1 MYGTRVLEQE
11 DAQRE
16 WDDQER
22 KRKKEEKQREK
33 EERRRE
39 KEERKR
45 EREKVQREVERK
57 ERRRSEWEW
66 YVSWREQAKERVMS
80 RFDGNEE
87 ARKWMKRTFEY
98 WKAEWVVFDDEH
110 AERIM
115 DGWRRFLPAGEK
127 VWNKARKETE
137 GEVRLRKGTCDEER
151 EQVIPNELDSGTEAR
166 PSRGPEAAD
175 TDVVEEHPHR
185 LQTVESRSTSTEVH
199 KQETMPEPPGAPRS
213 IFGKIRQWVVGRWR
227 R

>member
-1 MYGTRVLEQE
+1 MRVLDQE

-16 WDDQER
+16 WDEQ
-22 KRKKEEKQREK
+22 KKKCKKEEKQRKK

-39 KEERKR
+39 KEERR
-45 EREKVQREVERK
+45 LEREKVQREVDRK

-66 YVSWREQAKERVMS
+66 YVSWREEAKERVMN
-80 RFDGNEE
+80 RFIGDEE
-87 ARKWMKRTFEY
+87 AKKWMKRTFEY
-98 WKAEWVVFDDEH
+98 WKAEWVVIDDES

-137 GEVRLRKGTCDEER
+137 DKAQVNKGTCDEER
-151 EQVIPNELDSGTEAR
+151 EQVIYNALENGTEAS
-166 PSRGPEAAD
+166 PSRRLEVD
-175 TDVVEEHPHR
+175 VKVVEEGSQC
-185 LQTVESRSTSTEVH
+185 LQGVKCGGISTEV
-199 KQETMPEPPGAPRS
+199 QEEGGTLPENLAAPRS
-213 IFGKIRQWVVGRWR
+213 MFGKICQWVVRRWR